1 MIDEGH
7 AETERLIADMT
18 RKIKLE
24 YQEAFTTIE
33 DRLNEFLAEFAV
45 EEKEMKQKLKDGKI
59 TQQKYKK
66 WREEQLMTRHHWEAM
81 RDTIAADIHN
91 ANEIARSIVQ
101 GYLPEAYAVNM
112 NYSTYLVEHG
122 LNVQTNFTL
131 YNRNTVEHL
140 LRTDPK
146 LIPNYNS
153 SLSAL
158 KDIAYQKRRMQ
169 SIITQ
174 AVLTGESIP
183 RIAKH
188 IADDLKISNEASTI
202 KYARTAM
209 TSAQNAGRE
218 DGYAR
223 AERMGIKLK
232 RTWLATLD
240 GRTRHEHRQ
249 LDGQT
254 VELNEPFR
262 VDPTDPESDEI
273 MYPGDPSAPGYLVW
287 NCRCRTIPA
296 LEGNEIDLSDISL
309 RHNRK
314 LGDMTYEQWKEALK
328 KDGGTDNGD

>member
-18 RKIKLE
+18 RKVKLE

-59 TQQKYKK
+59 TQKKYKK
-66 WREEQLMTRHHWEAM
+66 WREEQLMTRRHWEAM

-101 GYLPEAYAVNM
+101 GYLPEAYAINM
-112 NYSTYLVEHG
+112 NYGTYLVEHG
-122 LNVQTNFTL
+122 LRVETNFTL
-131 YNRNTVEHL
+131 YDRSTVEYL

-153 SLSAL
+153 KLSEL

-209 TSAQNAGRE
+209 TGAQNAGRQ
-218 DGYAR
+218 DSYTR
-223 AERMGIKLK
+223 AERMGIE
-232 RTWLATLD
+232 LD
-240 GRTRHEHRQ
+240 RAWVAALDNRTRHEHRL

-254 VELNEPFR
+254 VGINEPFT
-262 VDPTDPESDEI
+262 VNGDEI
-273 MYPGDPSAPGYLVW
+273 MFPGDPDAPGYLVW
-287 NCRCRTIPA
+287 NCRCTTIPQLKGFA
-296 LEGNEIDLSDISL
+296 RDLTDLSI
-309 RHNRK
+309 RNTRK
-314 LGDMTYEQWKEALK
+314 LGDMTYNEWKEALK
-328 KDGGTDNGD
+328 QKDGDNGSGG